1 MKTIKNLIN
10 SAKTLKVSTENKDL
24 IAFHTANAKS
34 HREVSMSFNEENSTI
49 EQNYYNKA
57 SGCSVKA
64 QKDNLFDY
72 NSLLGNSKYSSNSD
86 SFDY

>member
-10 SAKTLKVSTENKDL
+10 STKTLKVLTENKDL
-24 IAFHTANAKS
+24 IAIRKANANAHRKAEIS
-34 HREVSMSFNEENSTI
+34 HNELKNSA
-49 EQNYYNKA
+49 EQNYYNRA

-72 NSLLGNSKYSSNSD
+72 YSL
-86 SFDY
+86 

>member
-1 MKTIKNLIN
+1 MKTIKNLIH
-10 SAKTLKVSTENKDL
+10 SARTLKVSTENKDL
-24 IAFHTANAKS
+24 IALRTVNAKS
-34 HREVSMSFNEENSTI
+34 NREVAMSYNEVNNSI

-72 NSLLGNSKYSSNSD
+72 NSFLDN
-86 SFDY
+86 

>member
-1 MKTIKNLIN
+1 MKTIKNLIH
-10 SAKTLKVSTENKDL
+10 SARTLKMSTENKDL
-24 IAFHTANAKS
+24 IVIRAANAKS
-34 HREVSMSFNEENSTI
+34 NREVAMSYNEVNNNI

-72 NSLLGNSKYSSNSD
+72 NSFLDN
-86 SFDY
+86 

>member
-10 SAKTLKVSTENKDL
+10 SAKTPKVSTENKNL
-24 IAFHTANAKS
+24 IAIRTANAKS
-34 HREVSMSFNEENSTI
+34 HREAVMSHNEMHNNS

-57 SGCSVKA
+57 SNCSVKA

-72 NSLLGNSKYSSNSD
+72 YSFLDN
-86 SFDY
+86 

>member
-1 MKTIKNLIN
+1 MKTIKNFIN
-10 SAKTLKVSTENKDL
+10 SAKTLKVSTEDKDL
-24 IAFHTANAKS
+24 IAFRTANAKS
-34 HREVSMSFNEENSTI
+34 NREVAMSYNEVNNSI

-72 NSLLGNSKYSSNSD
+72 NSLLGN
-86 SFDY
+86 

>member
-1 MKTIKNLIN
+1 MKAIKDLLN
-10 SAKTLKVSTENKDL
+10 SVKSLSVSTEKEDL
-24 IAFHTANAKS
+24 IAIRNSYAKPN
-34 HREVSMSFNEENSTI
+34 REVAMSYNEANNKL

-72 NSLLGNSKYSSNSD
+72 SSLLDN
-86 SFDY
+86 

>member
-1 MKTIKNLIN
+1 MKTIKNLIH
-10 SAKTLKVSTENKDL
+10 SARTLKVSTENKDL
-24 IAFHTANAKS
+24 IALRTVNAKS
-34 HREVSMSFNEENSTI
+34 NREVAMSYSEVNNSI

-72 NSLLGNSKYSSNSD
+72 NSFLDN
-86 SFDY
+86 

>member
-1 MKTIKNLIN
+1 MKTIKNLIH
-10 SAKTLKVSTENKDL
+10 SARTPKVSTENKDL
-24 IAFHTANAKS
+24 IAFRTANAKS
-34 HREVSMSFNEENSTI
+34 NREVVMSYNEENNSI

-72 NSLLGNSKYSSNSD
+72 NSFIG
-86 SFDY
+86 

>member
-1 MKTIKNLIN
+1 METIKNLIH
-10 SAKTLKVSTENKDL
+10 SARTPKVLTENKDL
-24 IAFHTANAKS
+24 IAFRTAKS
-34 HREVSMSFNEENSTI
+34 TREVAMSYNEVNNSI

-72 NSLLGNSKYSSNSD
+72 NSLLGN
-86 SFDY
+86 

>member
-1 MKTIKNLIN
+1 MKTIKILIN

-24 IAFHTANAKS
+24 IALRAANAKS
-34 HREVSMSFNEENSTI
+34 NREIAMSYNEMNIRI

-72 NSLLGNSKYSSNSD
+72 NSFLD
-86 SFDY
+86 I